1 MLKIDLTIG
10 AFRITS
16 DEHNYILH
24 QCKPKT
30 KGKDAGTMAWSV
42 VGYYGK
48 LDHVADAI
56 ARCIAADATE
66 DYPVSQLD
74 DIRKIERTIVEIG
87 TELAKAVR
95 LYSKSVGG

>member
-42 VGYYGK
+42 VGYYSS
-48 LDHVADAI
+48 LEHVAGNI
-56 ARCIAADATE
+56 AKCAADGVTE
-66 DYPVSQLD
+66 GFPIYQLD
-74 DIRKIERTIVEIG
+74 DLKKVERTISEVG
-87 TELAKAVR
+87 TELAKAIQEKV
-95 LYSKSVGG
+95 

>member
-1 MLKIDLTIG
+1 MLKIDLTVG

-42 VGYYGK
+42 IGYYGS
-48 LDHVADAI
+48 LEHVANNI
-56 ARCIAADATE
+56 AECVADGVTE
-66 DYPVSQLD
+66 DFPIYQLD
-74 DIRKIERTIVEIG
+74 DLKKVARAITEAG
-87 TELAKAVR
+87 TELTKAIQEKV
-95 LYSKSVGG
+95 

>member
-30 KGKDAGTMAWSV
+30 KGKDAGTLHWAV
-42 VGYYGK
+42 VGYYSS
-48 LDHVADAI
+48 LEHVANNI
-56 ARCIAADATE
+56 AKCVAEGITE
-66 DYPVSQLD
+66 AFPIYQLD
-74 DIRKIERTIVEIG
+74 DLKKVERAIAVVGKEW
-87 TELAKAVR
+87 AKAIR
-95 LYSKSVGG
+95 ERI

>member
-1 MLKIDLTIG
+1 MLKIDLTVG

-56 ARCIAADATE
+56 ARCIADDVTE

-74 DIRKIERTIVEIG
+74 DLRKVESTIAWCSKL
-87 TELAKAVR
+87 LAKEIREKV
-95 LYSKSVGG
+95 